1 MANVFVPLNRFQ
13 SVITNLTGEQD
24 EVYVVPAGVSTI
36 MLSMQ
41 ITNTGLQNQPVT
53 ILVDSNNQL
62 PLPNFSNVF
71 SGSGFI
77 SASIDISQFSGSFQS
92 ASKLLD
98 INKTFLTKEIGA
110 YIQFNNN
117 LSETPFGYSASYY
130 ETNVLRDVNAII
142 YDIANKTTI
151 RTNKAAKG
159 YYDKNG
165 NTIIPEGQVTASI
178 NAIEYAN
185 ILASEIIKN
194 RSVLSSSL
202 VSRLYQTT
210 FTQSFNSEYAVSSS
224 AYTASAYLVG
234 GLYEVIRE
242 NIKNPNFVDQDII
255 ELVKNVEIPTQDS
268 LNPVVAGKLVMED
281 GYSLIFSGSTD
292 LKVIL
297 SILESANE

>member
-1 MANVFVPLNRFQ
+1 M
-13 SVITNLTGEQD
+13 
-24 EVYVVPAGVSTI
+24 
-36 MLSMQ
+36 
-41 ITNTGLQNQPVT
+41 QNQPVT

-62 PLPNFSNVF
+62 PLPDFSNVF
-71 SGSGFI
+71 SGSNFI
-77 SASIDISQFSGSFQS
+77 SASVNISNFSSSFQS

-110 YIQFNNN
+110 FIQFQNN

-130 ETNVLRDVNAII
+130 EKNILRDVNAII
-142 YDIANKTTI
+142 YDITNNTTI
-151 RTNKAAKG
+151 RTNKTAKA

-194 RSVLSSSL
+194 KNVLSSSL

-210 FTQSFNSEYAVSSS
+210 FTQSYNSEYALIGSS
-224 AYTASAYLVG
+224 YTASAYLVG
-234 GLYEVIRE
+234 GLYEVIRK
-242 NIKNPNFVDQDII
+242 NIKTPNLVDQDII